1 MVGRERVVRVGH
13 GHEVGKRRAPGV
25 GGGHR
30 ATARGGEEERLR
42 DAAPVEHDL
51 ARGSLDGRARLR
63 RLGGDAA
70 VDLAAR
76 VRVEVEAARLEV
88 RERVGACRDRLGLQ
102 RLGRPRV
109 RHLGPD
115 DALQV
120 RLEPDDVDRLELGPG
135 GSDLDLAAIRA
146 PELERR
152 RARTEEKRARQ
163 RLRLRGRV
171 RLQLQVRVEGRA
183 PGGDVVRLSGCVRDG
198 EVRCGGDRELRLPL
212 REQDTHATNGR
223 RAEFAR
229 FERFRDPAARHAIPD
244 PNAVETFVASKLDWS
259 ESTRPSAERCRAFYR
274 RCLALRQ
281 RHIVPWLG
289 EQRRG
294 GWFHLEG
301 ESLLRAEWRALDGH
315 RLHVVANLGKE
326 PAPDVALPCAD
337 LIFATHDGAVP
348 GTKAVIP
355 RYSVAFFVERS

>member
-1 MVGRERVVRVGH
+1 MERLAELRRRERERAPVVVGRERVVGVGH
-13 GHEVGKRRAPGV
+13 GDEVGNRRPPGV

-30 ATARGGEEERLR
+30 AAARRGEEERLR
-42 DAAPVEHDL
+42 DTARVEHDL
-51 ARGSLDGRARLR
+51 ARRGLDGRARLR

-76 VRVEVEAARLEV
+76 VRVEVEAAGLEV
-88 RERVGACRDRLGLQ
+88 RQRIRAGRDRLGLQ

-152 RARTEEKRARQ
+152 RARTEEERAGQ

-171 RLQLQVRVEGRA
+171 HLQLQVRVEGRA

-223 RAEFAR
+223 RADRRAGVVVGEDAAVAEPVLR
-229 FERFRDPAARHAIPD
+229 VAVRAVLAHPDTVPPA
-244 PNAVETFVASKLDWS
+244 VAAHS
-259 ESTRPSAERCRAFYR
+259 EE
-274 RCLALRQ
+274 
-281 RHIVPWLG
+281 
-289 EQRRG
+289 RRG
-294 GWFHLEG
+294 QAPGGDMGGCVDVRGGDRRSG
-301 ESLLRAEWRALDGH
+301 EDEECES
-315 RLHVVANLGKE
+315 
-326 PAPDVALPCAD
+326 
-337 LIFATHDGAVP
+337 
-348 GTKAVIP
+348 
-355 RYSVAFFVERS
+355 ERSAHGEDPDQTSGRARG